1 MNGGAPDWRLPWFA
15 PLQSLGEPV
24 WPRAQQ
30 LPVARALQQGNP
42 HVRPHFVPQDD
53 LPDGAAYETHV
64 FDTGR
69 VPTRD
74 NPHDLFNGLVWLGYP
89 QAKARVNELQAA
101 QIRRDGV
108 QPVRGAVRDALT
120 LLDENGALLLAPDA
134 LWQALCGRHWR
145 TLFVDLRPMWQQA
158 RLLVFGHALLEKLL
172 APRKDLTAH
181 VYLPREPGP
190 HSDAGLSQ
198 VDAWLA
204 RDLTP
209 QHLQAKP
216 FTPLPVLGVPGWWGE
231 NRNFSFYDDSL
242 VFRPPRRQNDTTAQP
257 PGGP

>member
-1 MNGGAPDWRLPWFA
+1 MDGAPDWSLPWFA
-15 PLQSLGEPV
+15 PLQAQGAPV
-24 WPRAQQ
+24 CQRAQAWPAAQ
-30 LPVARALQQGNP
+30 ALQYGNP
-42 HVRPHFVPQDD
+42 HARPQFVPQDD
-53 LPDGAAYETHV
+53 LPEGTAYEAHV

-89 QAKARVNELQAA
+89 QAKARLNALQAA

-108 QPVRGAVRDALT
+108 QPVRGPVRDALT

-134 LWQALCGRHWR
+134 LWQALRARHWR
-145 TLFVDLRPMWQQA
+145 ALFVDLRPLWQQA
-158 RLLVFGHALLEKLL
+158 QLFIFGHALLEKLL
-172 APRKDLTAH
+172 VPRKDLTAH
-181 VYLPREPGP
+181 VYLPRQPGP
-190 HSDAGLSQ
+190 GSAADLAT

-204 RDLTP
+204 QDLTP

-216 FTPLPVLGVPGWWGE
+216 FTPLPVMGVPGWCGE